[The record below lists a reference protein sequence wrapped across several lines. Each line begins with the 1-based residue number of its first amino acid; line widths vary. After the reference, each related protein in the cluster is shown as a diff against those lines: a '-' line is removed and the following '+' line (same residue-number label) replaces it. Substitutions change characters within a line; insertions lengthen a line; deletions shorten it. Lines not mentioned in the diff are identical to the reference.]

1 MVHQIQTELSPGTIV
16 GGAYKI
22 ERPLGVGGMGTVYE
36 ALQLRL
42 GRKVALKLLHARF
55 SSDASVVKR
64 FQREAELAASLG
76 HDNICEVTDLGMAQ
90 DGSPY
95 LVMPLL
101 KGQPLCDLLQGERP
115 LEAPRLVDI
124 CGQILS
130 ALSVAHQANIVHR
143 DLKPGNV
150 FITQLGDRTDFVKLL
165 DFGICKVKS
174 QDTANELT
182 RSGTVLGTPYYMA
195 PEQARGARDID
206 HRADIYALG
215 VILYEALTGRRPFDG
230 ESYNEIMFRI
240 LTESFPLPR
249 AVEPGIPSDL
259 ERVILRSMSR
269 DPAERYQ
276 SADEMRAAL
285 ESARLTTE
293 QARDLSRTGINT
305 EPAIPMPFTPDSLP
319 LSQGEMTGAQSG
331 AHLTPQGQAVP
342 AVGRSALAKGLW
354 AGGLA
359 AVAILGIWVAWML
372 QATPEPEPS
381 PVVPTSVPQ
390 VMKPAVN
397 VAVPEAPP
405 VQSEIPEAKPTP
417 VAIPE
422 SPEQAEDPVVSPSK
436 APESEQQAAVTA
448 GGTEKKKRRKNQ
460 RPKAEKPG
468 AVSPTSAKPGLL
480 KGRFGAT
487 VVSDY
492 GD

>member
-1 MVHQIQTELSPGTIV
+1 MAHHTQPELNPGTII
-16 GGAYKI
+16 GEAYEI

-36 ALQLRL
+36 ARQVRL

-55 SSDASVVKR
+55 SSDTSVVKR

-76 HDNICEVTDLGMAQ
+76 HDNICEVTDLGVAQ

-101 KGQPLCDLLQGERP
+101 RGQPLCDLLQGEKP

-124 CGQILS
+124 CSQVLS
-130 ALSVAHQANIVHR
+130 ALGAAHQENIVHR
-143 DLKPGNV
+143 DLKPGNI

-174 QDTANELT
+174 QDSADELT
-182 RSGTVLGTPYYMA
+182 HPGTVLGTPYYMA

-230 ESYNEIMFRI
+230 QSYNEIMFSI
-240 LTESFPLPR
+240 LTESFSLPR
-249 AVEPGIPSDL
+249 AVEPGIPADL
-259 ERVILRSMSR
+259 ERVILRSMAR

-276 SADEMRAAL
+276 SAEEMNAAL
-285 ESARLTTE
+285 ASARLTTK
-293 QARDLSRTGINT
+293 QAQDFMRTGINT

-319 LSQGEMTGAQSG
+319 LSTNE
-331 AHLTPQGQAVP
+331 AHNSPQDQAAP
-342 AVGRSALAKGLW
+342 AMARSPLRKGLW
-354 AGGLA
+354 AAGLA
-359 AVAILGIWVAWML
+359 AIAVLSVLVAWML
-372 QATPEPEPS
+372 KATPETEPS
-381 PVVPTSVPQ
+381 LGVPTSVPRALN
-390 VMKPAVN
+390 PAVN
-397 VAVPEAPP
+397 AAVPEPSQAHSVTPDVKP
-405 VQSEIPEAKPTP
+405 LQVVHPEASAQSEALVPSPTK
-417 VAIPE
+417 AGE
-422 SPEQAEDPVVSPSK
+422 SA
-436 APESEQQAAVTA
+436 QQAAVTT
-448 GGTEKKKRRKNQ
+448 GETEKKKLRKKQ
-460 RPKAEKPG
+460 RSKAEKLE
-468 AVSPTSAKPGLL
+468 AVSPSSPQPSLL

-492 GD
+492 GDE